1 MVGSDAN
8 VVLAAFTEDQ
18 TERLTGI
25 SKRQLRYWD
34 RIDFFAPSF
43 AYKDRRKAHSRLYS
57 FRDIVSLKVLDALRN
72 GSNVPLSHLREVKA
86 KLAHLGD
93 DMWAKTTLHVLNRRV
108 GFINP
113 ETKMPEDILS
123 GQGILQIALQV
134 VTGGMETAVRA
145 MWQRQ
150 NSTVG
155 KLEQKR
161 GVVHNQVVIA
171 GTRIPVRSVKAFA
184 EAGYSIDQILAEYP
198 TLTKEDVRAAIN
210 YDAAA

>member
-1 MVGSDAN
+1 MVVDAN

-34 RIDFFAPSF
+34 RNDFFAPSF
-43 AYKDRRKAHSRLYS
+43 AYEDRRKAYSRIYS
-57 FRDIVSLKVLDALRN
+57 FRDIVSLKVLDTLRN
-72 GSNVPLSHLREVKA
+72 EANVPLSHLREVKS
-86 KLAHLGD
+86 KLAHLGE
-93 DMWAKTTLHVLNRRV
+93 DMWAKTTLHVLNKRV

-113 ETKMPEDILS
+113 ETEKPEDVLS
-123 GQGILQIALQV
+123 GQGILQIPLQV
-134 VTGGMETAVRA
+134 VSGGMEVAVRA
-145 MWQRQ
+145 MWRRED
-150 NSTVG
+150 SSVG
-155 KLEQKR
+155 KFEQKR

-184 EAGYSIDQILAEYP
+184 EAGYTVDQILAEYP

-210 YDAAA
+210 YQAAA